1 MCPHTFSKFNDY
13 HKFEILHSIFMPP
26 NERVIY
32 KSHIHLLNLSHGN
45 IFMRKVIEVKIR
57 EPKKPRDPSTR
68 PSADEPLGPLT
79 VNVTPSLKQA
89 LEKHMENLSL
99 QVAEGRGCRRPTSN
113 RVQFSAFI

>member
-1 MCPHTFSKFNDY
+1 
-13 HKFEILHSIFMPP
+13 MPSSQ
-26 NERVIY
+26 RVIY
-32 KSHIHLLNLSHGN
+32 KCHIHLLNLSHGN

-68 PSADEPLGPLT
+68 PSADEPLTPLT

-99 QVAEGRGCRRPTSN
+99 QVAEGRECERPISS
-113 RVQFSAFI
+113 RA